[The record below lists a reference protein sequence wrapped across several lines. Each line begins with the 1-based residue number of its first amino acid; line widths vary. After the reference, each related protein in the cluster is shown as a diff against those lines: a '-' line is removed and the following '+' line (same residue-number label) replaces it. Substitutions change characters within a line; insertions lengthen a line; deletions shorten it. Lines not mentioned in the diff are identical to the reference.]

1 MYPRLL
7 STPFF
12 TVHTFGVLLASAYL
26 AAFAWLT
33 RAGRRQGLDADTLAS
48 LGFTAIAGAIIG
60 AKALM
65 IVRDFPAYAGAPSE
79 LLSLSMLTSAGDF

>member
-12 TVHTFGVLLASAYL
+12 TVHTFGLLLASAYL

-33 RAGRRQGLDADTLAS
+33 RAGRREGLDADALAS

-65 IVRDFPAYAGAPSE
+65 IMRRLFGLCRRAVGSVFALDAHERW
-79 LLSLSMLTSAGDF
+79 